1 MQRTY
6 VARWMSLA
14 ILLLPMA
21 AQAQQA
27 QGSGQSGNAKQTS
40 ARTAASKECHATYGR
55 TGRGAADNTAILIEQ
70 CIKDKL
76 GGK

>member
-6 VARWMSLA
+6 VAGLMSLA
-14 ILLLPMA
+14 ILLLPVA

-27 QGSGQSGNAKQTS
+27 QGGGQSGNAKQSS
-40 ARTAASKECHATYGR
+40 ARSAALKECQATYGR

-70 CIKDKL
+70 CMKNKL

>member
-6 VARWMSLA
+6 VAELMSLA

-21 AQAQQA
+21 AEAQQA
-27 QGSGQSGNAKQTS
+27 QGSGQKNAKQTS
-40 ARTAASKECHATYGR
+40 ARSAALKECQATYGR

-70 CIKDKL
+70 CMKNKL